1 MVTKDTAP
9 TPRLRGSADPELR
22 LYRLHLLRFGY
33 AFMTVGLILVK
44 WPLFFD
50 HIENMPLFEG
60 VVACILTA
68 MSLLTLLGL
77 RYPIRMLPVLLLE
90 VLWKVIWLSTVALPK
105 ALAGDVDAATEA
117 VISSCAV
124 AVVVVAAV
132 PWGHAWRQYATAKGD
147 RWT

>member
-9 TPRLRGSADPELR
+9 TPRLRGSAAELP

-105 ALAGDVDAATEA
+105 ALAGDTDAATEA
-117 VISSCAV
+117 VIFSCAV
-124 AVVVVAAV
+124 VVVVAAV
-132 PWGHAWRQYATAKGD
+132 IPWGNVWRQYVTAKGD